1 MGQLGFFDLNRRYES
16 LDKKSDP
23 LAVIAAMVPFE
34 SFRPKLKA
42 ALIKGE
48 LRKSDA
54 ERKSSAGRK
63 PWDEVVIFKAL
74 VLQALYNLS
83 DDQAEYQLR
92 DRFSFMR
99 FLGLGLE
106 DAVPD
111 AKTLWLYREALAK
124 AGAVEELFDLFDGFL
139 KIKGYLARGGQIIDA
154 TIVSAPK
161 QHNSRED
168 NETIKEGKM
177 PEDWKSKP
185 AKNRQKDKDA
195 RWTKK
200 HERSY
205 FGYKNHI
212 GVDRRHKFVRRYVV
226 SDASVHDSQK
236 FEDVLDTSNT
246 ASDVWA
252 DSAYRSD
259 EIEEKLAERGLKS
272 RIHHR
277 AYRNR
282 KLSEAQKAANMTRS
296 KVRARVEHVFGD
308 QKNGMGAEL
317 VRTIGI
323 VRARCKIGM
332 LPFPVIFRDDT
343 WWNASTGE
351 ELDTFIAGWRPV
363 RKCRMTMRIDTSS
376 SRPRIGMGRVFRLAW
391 MRRVLPAHL
400 KPRACARF
408 CHSIIIVKS
417 SLSRQTN
424 PMP

>member
-1 MGQLGFFDLNRRYES
+1 MGQLGFFDLSRRYEG
-16 LDKKSDP
+16 LDVKDDP
-23 LAVIAAMVPFE
+23 LVAIAAMVPWE
-34 SFRPKLKA
+34 SLRPKLKA
-42 ALIKGE
+42 SLITGG
-48 LRKSDA
+48 LRASDVARKSP
-54 ERKSSAGRK
+54 AGRK

-92 DRFSFMR
+92 DRLSFMR

-139 KIKGYLARGGQIIDA
+139 KDKGYLAMGGQIIDA

-161 QHNSRED
+161 QHNSREE
-168 NETIKEGKM
+168 NETIKEGET
-177 PEDWKSKP
+177 PEDWKSKL

-252 DSAYRSD
+252 DSAYRSQK
-259 EIEEKLAERGLKS
+259 IEEKLGRRGLKN
-272 RIHHR
+272 RIHRR

-282 KLSEAQKAANMTRS
+282 KLSEAQKAANTTRS

-308 QKNGMGAEL
+308 QKNAMGAEI

-332 LPFPVIFRDDT
+332 TNLVY
-343 WWNASTGE
+343 N
-351 ELDTFIAGWRPV
+351 
-363 RKCRMTMRIDTSS
+363 
-376 SRPRIGMGRVFRLAW
+376 
-391 MRRVLPAHL
+391 MRRFIILERMAEV
-400 KPRACARF
+400 AR
-408 CHSIIIVKS
+408 
-417 SLSRQTN
+417 
-424 PMP
+424 